1 MVHEGGEPA
10 EVPLPRY
17 AHQVVYDE
25 GTKRVFMHG
34 GNAGEVNTQVE
45 DVETEVE
52 GGGDNERPGSGDED
66 RPSRV
71 SKETRLDDFWTMKL
85 LR

>member
-1 MVHEGGEPA
+1 MVQEDGEPA

-25 GTKRVFMHG
+25 GMKRVFMHG
-34 GNAGEVNTQVE
+34 GNAGEVNVPVE
-45 DVETEVE
+45 NVEAEVE
-52 GGGDNERPGSGDED
+52 ESGDGERPRSSDED

-71 SKETRLDDFWTMKL
+71 LKETRLDDFWTMKL